1 MEIIN
6 YVVVI
11 TAVGLALMA
20 GIAIGIYIATQ
31 ISDWIE
37 KQIKK

>member
-11 TAVGLALMA
+11 TAVSLALMA
-20 GIAIGIYIATQ
+20 GIAIGIYITTQ